1 MLAAEDEGASHVA
14 WRRGFFRLWVLGSVL
29 FAVVVAALSYAP
41 IRVALHL
48 AAFEKAWKPDTLMVP
63 VRCDNARGAAGAD
76 YATREGRKPGPW
88 DQYSKSN
95 ASDYCW
101 YLISKFRELYPE
113 YKRISDVELASKKW
127 ADAPPPPPGFEV
139 NPQSRSAALGGWA
152 PYAPPQQMAVDPWGS
167 FYAQRHLHSAFPLRL
182 LLLALLSGG
191 FFPALKRGHLEDQLR
206 TIGNGPAVLRAPNLG
221 VRAEVADQDHLV
233 DATSHE
239 VTPLGFDVS
248 RRCP

>member
-139 NPQSRSAALGGWA
+139 NPQSRSAALGRWA
-152 PYAPPQQMAVDPWGS
+152 QYAPPQQMAVDPR
-167 FYAQRHLHSAFPLRL
+167 AM
-182 LLLALLSGG
+182 
-191 FFPALKRGHLEDQLR
+191 
-206 TIGNGPAVLRAPNLG
+206 VLRAAALAFG
-221 VRAEVADQDHLV
+221 VPAATLV
-233 DATSHE
+233 VGLAFGWVFS
-239 VTPLGFDVS
+239 GFKARPS
-248 RRCP
+248 